1 MKNLL
6 ITAALVATV
15 SLTACAGNDTKVNLN
30 SYADVV
36 AAAKAA
42 HADAAKSGY
51 VWQQKKMKM
60 SYVDTYL
67 AKAEEAKAKG
77 DDAGALKAA
86 NEALKTANAEIAQR
100 ESANGLK
107 GGWEK

>member
-1 MKNLL
+1 MKKLL

-15 SLTACAGNDTKVNLN
+15 SLTACTGNGTKVNSS

-36 AAAKAA
+36 SAAKAA
-42 HADAAKSGY
+42 HADASKSGY
-51 VWQQKKMKM
+51 IWKQKKMKM

-67 AKAEEAKAKG
+67 AKAEAAKAKG

-86 NEALKTANAEIAQR
+86 NQALKTANAEVAQR
-100 ESANGLK
+100 EAANGLK